1 VNIDQDRTC
10 PKCGAVEPVSIDL
23 IEHVLSEGGQD
34 VWLCWKC
41 AIERELAI
49 PEVQR

>member
-10 PKCGAVEPVSIDL
+10 PKCGAIEPVSIDL

-41 AIERELAI
+41 AIERLAI